1 MQEIKKINPLIA
13 LAAVSVILFS
23 IVGIGVMTGLIPNS
37 FSKGKESA
45 LETGASKPAA
55 EETKTGKAEAVPAPK
70 QKTAAKHSTTN
81 TAQAPHQPATKS
93 QEQAKAAA
101 PVCANCGVV
110 SSVNVIA
117 QQGEGS
123 GLGAVAGGVV
133 GGLLGNQVGGGTGR
147 TVATA
152 AGAAGGAYVGH
163 EIERRRSGG
172 DQIYKVTIK
181 MDDGTTQSFAQEA
194 APTVKQGDRVT
205 ITNGVLS
212 PL

>member
-133 GGLLGNQVGGGTGR
+133 GGLLGNQVGGGTGKKIA
-147 TVATA
+147 TVA
-152 AGAAGGAYVGH
+152 GVAGGAYAGH
-163 EIERRRSGG
+163 QIEKNAKSSTRYDVIVKMEDGSTRTFSYESQPAFQAGSKVRIVNGALTSG
-172 DQIYKVTIK
+172 
-181 MDDGTTQSFAQEA
+181 
-194 APTVKQGDRVT
+194 
-205 ITNGVLS
+205 
-212 PL
+212 